1 MWRSA
6 SVDLLFLDREISN
19 QTVFGK
25 VGVKPQLADWR
36 DPETEFTK
44 HVADRRFDLPV
55 RLAQPYRYAGEKMA
69 GPTSKDLAE
78 DDPRLAADSE
88 VYIDITRSKKNLVA
102 VRHTPHAGKG
112 LERLRRQKQGQRRA
126 AGALKPASGCR
137 KSQSNFELHA
147 LAHSRESTLSS

>member
-6 SVDLLFLDREISN
+6 SVDLLFLDGEISN

-25 VGVKPQLADWR
+25 VGVKPQLAGRR
-36 DPETEFTK
+36 DPKTEFTK

-88 VYIDITRSKKNLVA
+88 VYVDITRSKNNLLA
-102 VRHTPHAGKG
+102 VRDAPHAGNSWNVCPVKNNG
-112 LERLRRQKQGQRRA
+112 
-126 AGALKPASGCR
+126 SV
-137 KSQSNFELHA
+137 ELPE
-147 LAHSRESTLSS
+147 L